1 MVNNM
6 RFPLPTR
13 ISQILE
19 NRDYKRIFENIL
31 SLFSLQGLN
40 YLLPLITFPYLTRV
54 LGPDKYGLVAFAL
67 AFMGYFQLFTDY
79 GFNLSA
85 TREISINRHDE
96 AKVSRIFS
104 SVMATKT
111 LLMLLS
117 LVAVTVIVFS
127 FERFRS
133 DWLLYFFTFGLVV
146 GNLLL
151 PTWFFQ
157 GMEKMKYISVLN
169 MGITLIY
176 TVSIFIFIR
185 NASDYLYV
193 PLISGVG
200 SVVIGV
206 VSLYLVHRYFNVNF
220 FLPGLKDV
228 KHQLQDGWHVFIS
241 TAATSL
247 YSISNPFILGFFA
260 SNTVV
265 GYYSVAEKVV
275 RVVSGLFNPISQSV
289 YPYISALALKSREDA
304 VSFLQK
310 LTLLVGGLNL
320 VLSLGI
326 IIFAGFIIYIFAGTQ
341 YQQSVLI
348 LQIMAFI
355 PFIVALSTTFGVQT
369 MLTFNYK
376 EVFSHIILLFSAVHL
391 LLSVLM
397 AYFFQAVGIA
407 LTVVITESLVTIT
420 MYLYLRRKGINLL
433 DLRNIRSSF
442 SLLK

>member
-1 MVNNM
+1 M
-6 RFPLPTR
+6 RFPIPAR

-19 NRDYKRIFENIL
+19 NQDYKRIFENIL
-31 SLFSLQGLN
+31 SLFSLQSLN

-67 AFMGYFQLFTDY
+67 AFMGYFQILTDY

-85 TREISINRHDE
+85 TREISIHRHDE
-96 AKVSRIFS
+96 AKVSQIFS
-104 SVMATKT
+104 SVMATKF

-117 LVAVTVIVFS
+117 FLVVMVIVFG

-133 DWLLYFFTFGLVV
+133 DWLLYLFTFGLVV

-185 NASDYLYV
+185 NATDFIYV
-193 PLISGVG
+193 PLISALG
-200 SVVIGV
+200 SIVIGV
-206 VSLYLVHRYFNVNF
+206 VSLVLVHRYFQVQ
-220 FLPGLKDV
+220 FLLPTRGDIKY
-228 KHQLQDGWHVFIS
+228 QLQDGWHVFIS
-241 TAATSL
+241 TLATSL

-265 GYYSVAEKVV
+265 GYYSVAEKIV

-289 YPYISALALKSREDA
+289 YPYISALALKSKEEA
-304 VSFLQK
+304 VSFIQK

-326 IIFAGFIIYIFAGTQ
+326 IIFAGFIIFIFAGSQ
-341 YQQSVLI
+341 YDQSVFI
-348 LQIMAFI
+348 LQIMAFL

-376 EVFSHIILLFSAVHL
+376 QAFSHIILISSVIHV
-391 LLSVLM
+391 LLSVLL
-397 AYFFQAVGIA
+397 ASLFQAVGIA
-407 LTVVITESLVTIT
+407 LAVIITESLVTLA

-433 DLRNIRSSF
+433 DPKIIKTSLR
-442 SLLK
+442 SLK